1 MSQQRIYLVWF
12 YLIQCVLIYSCIVF
26 SVDCGSARSTSESDR
41 TYHYHDDRA
50 RPPAAWGHDRV
61 INLNVVYCDIIAIK
75 GKLNNIC
82 HSKNIKRHRLNGK
95 VILKGLASCYTK
107 KQWFSII
114 LGWQTKVIPLNLS
127 QPTWFIFKIKN

>member
-1 MSQQRIYLVWF
+1 MVLPHTMCTHIQLYSFFGRLRFCKVDQRIWPHIPLSRR
-12 YLIQCVLIYSCIVF
+12 SCT
-26 SVDCGSARSTSESDR
+26 STCSMG
-41 TYHYHDDRA
+41 
-50 RPPAAWGHDRV
+50 PGRV

-95 VILKGLASCYTK
+95 VILKGLSSCYTK